1 MVTGEGV
8 DLLRVDGGGPVIG
21 LLPAATYQEFAID
34 LRPGDLLVGYT
45 DGVSEAMNP
54 DEEEWGEERMGE
66 AVRTTCL
73 GLHPKEV
80 VERLMAAADGFA
92 HGAKQH
98 DDMTLVVVRVV

>member
-1 MVTGEGV
+1 M
-8 DLLRVDGGGPVIG
+8 
-21 LLPAATYQEFAID
+21 A
-34 LRPGDLLVGYT
+34 
-45 DGVSEAMNP
+45 
-54 DEEEWGEERMGE
+54 E

-80 VERLMAAADGFA
+80 VARLMSAADGFA